1 MKRSFAQWLQKG
13 AVMTSVSA
21 YAAPL
26 SAVSSAQASQ
36 SSAVASATSYGQRP
50 AMSMDA
56 VSAIQVTNALSQ
68 RVNHLNQIRAL
79 ERADGLVNV
88 TLAAVEAIEDTLMEM
103 RALSASLQDA
113 SLSEDHRAKL
123 SQEYGALVPR
133 IRQITEMAT
142 FGSRNLVNPQAASQS
157 GDVALPGGMSIN
169 AVDLRP
175 GITGAISDIDILV
188 APALENLRA
197 AFDFEGSLNPVAWT
211 NGFGA
216 TQFNAANVSG
226 DLYASDGP
234 NADQSV
240 NTQGP
245 TFLFALSPPISFF
258 QERTFS
264 LNVMLDETDI
274 NGGIGFIYLLRY
286 TNSDENFL
294 EQNQLSINVNRM
306 DGHIRF
312 RYGDQ
317 PQEVIV
323 TQARLK
329 PGDWA
334 NITITQSSNPDN
346 NFGDTKILLNGR
358 VIGSVFD
365 SNPLLNT
372 GRIRLNEGRYS
383 DLALWDRVLDG
394 RELAQATSA
403 MKRGVHNWR
412 PEITTADWATKM
424 SALDQSLGNVR
435 QVAQQYGGASR
446 SITARLGMQQRMT
459 DIIDAGVARL
469 VNRDIERVG
478 ALQVASQVRTQLAQ
492 AMMQTQ
498 TGIMNAQV
506 GLLSNS
512 LALFDSI
519 NIGGFAP
526 GRLRPL
532 SPPSLSANTKLTLS
546 STIGSAIPSSTPMRR
561 IERI

>member
-36 SSAVASATSYGQRP
+36 SSTVASATSYGQRP

-88 TLAAVEAIEDTLMEM
+88 TLAAVEAVEDTLMEM
-103 RALSASLQDA
+103 RTLSASLQDA

-142 FGSRNLVNPQAASQS
+142 FGSRNLINPQAASQS
-157 GDVALPGGMSIN
+157 GDVALPGGMN
-169 AVDLRP
+169 LGAADLRP
-175 GITGAISDIDILV
+175 GPSGVIGSLDMLV
-188 APALENLRA
+188 PPAVENLRG
-197 AFDFEGSLNPVAWT
+197 AFAFEGSLANLAWT
-211 NGFGA
+211 GGLGA
-216 TQFNAANVSG
+216 AQFSAENVSG
-226 DLYASDGP
+226 DLYGADGP

-240 NTQGP
+240 NTQGSTRVTTVGEIP
-245 TFLFALSPPISFF
+245 FFRDRTISF
-258 QERTFS
+258 
-264 LNVMLDETDI
+264 NVMVDTNDIDGSQGVLDLFNYHV
-274 NGGIGFIYLLRY
+274 NGNESSGIRIRFDMNKIDGKIFIRYGIGPIATQIYL
-286 TNSDENFL
+286 
-294 EQNQLSINVNRM
+294 
-306 DGHIRF
+306 
-312 RYGDQ
+312 
-317 PQEVIV
+317 
-323 TQARLK
+323 K
-329 PGDWA
+329 PREWS
-334 NITITQSSNPDN
+334 NITVTEGINQANNIGDIRLYHDGKLVGNFTDN
-346 NFGDTKILLNGR
+346 
-358 VIGSVFD
+358 S
-365 SNPLLNT
+365 PLLNA
-372 GRIRLNEGRYS
+372 GQIRINEGRYS

-394 RELAQATSA
+394 REVAQATSA

-435 QVAQQYGGASR
+435 QVAQQYGGALR

-519 NIGGFAP
+519 NIGGFTP
-526 GRLRPL
+526 GRL
-532 SPPSLSANTKLTLS
+532 KL
-546 STIGSAIPSSTPMRR
+546 
-561 IERI
+561 